1 MRTRNGDD
9 DARLARVDLAQPMP
23 ASEVEEGREA
33 DAGLGED
40 EKDGFEGEGGVGGV
54 REVGDGFVCRRGGR

>member
-1 MRTRNGDD
+1 
-9 DARLARVDLAQPMP
+9 MP